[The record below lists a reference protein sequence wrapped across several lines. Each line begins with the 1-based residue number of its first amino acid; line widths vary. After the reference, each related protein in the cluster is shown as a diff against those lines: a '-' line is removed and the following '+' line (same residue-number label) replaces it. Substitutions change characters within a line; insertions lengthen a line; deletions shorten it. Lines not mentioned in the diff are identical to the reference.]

1 MTKVTNVFSQNSD
14 KHSERG
20 ECGGPA
26 EDVADAWRGF
36 RNTGSTPTRI
46 CGKVSD
52 LRWGKTDE
60 ARRRG
65 GGGGVRQVG
74 DPQGGAGNRGTGSD
88 VIDSIPGRR
97 NSGNHIPGMP
107 VLARIHYNLPYM
119 KY

>member
-1 MTKVTNVFSQNSD
+1 M
-14 KHSERG
+14 RG
-20 ECGGPA
+20 GAFETPGQHP
-26 EDVADAWRGF
+26 RGF
-36 RNTGSTPTRI
+36 AAKCQISG
-46 CGKVSD
+46 GA
-52 LRWGKTDE
+52 KTDE

-65 GGGGVRQVG
+65 GGGGVRQAG